1 MKPNKETYRILVID
15 DHPIVAE
22 GIIALASQLEGVTC
36 KGATCAKDVEQL
48 TLKER
53 FDLCII
59 DLELPDMNG
68 FQLISHLHSQI
79 PECGILIY
87 TMHEEPWIIAKLST
101 LNINGAVSKNAST
114 SELRDAISTLKNGT
128 RYFSNVFS
136 ELDKEKQ
143 NTLPHALPELSRR
156 EKEVLAYLS
165 QGLSTS
171 EISQLQYNT
180 DLPEAPDGKTGGQKR
195 CRTCLQG
202 EELILRTLVI
212 RPDSY
217 KPPASQASP
226 SEKEENQLSGYS
238 PSSDCAPSVQ
248 NQPCIGFMLQQ
259 S

>member
-68 FQLISHLHSQI
+68 FQLISHLHSRT

-114 SELRDAISTLKNGT
+114 SELRDAISTLKNEPDTSAMFSANWT
-128 RYFSNVFS
+128 RKNKTPYHMRFPNCRDVKKKCS
-136 ELDKEKQ
+136 
-143 NTLPHALPELSRR
+143 PISR
-156 EKEVLAYLS
+156 K
-165 QGLSTS
+165 
-171 EISQLQYNT
+171 
-180 DLPEAPDGKTGGQKR
+180 D
-195 CRTCLQG
+195 
-202 EELILRTLVI
+202 
-212 RPDSY
+212 
-217 KPPASQASP
+217 
-226 SEKEENQLSGYS
+226 
-238 PSSDCAPSVQ
+238 
-248 NQPCIGFMLQQ
+248 
-259 S
+259 

>member
-101 LNINGAVSKNAST
+101 LNINGAVSPTTREMASKIPVKILPSAEGT
-114 SELRDAISTLKNGT
+114 ITFSITL
-128 RYFSNVFS
+128 
-136 ELDKEKQ
+136 Q
-143 NTLPHALPELSRR
+143 
-156 EKEVLAYLS
+156 
-165 QGLSTS
+165 
-171 EISQLQYNT
+171 
-180 DLPEAPDGKTGGQKR
+180 
-195 CRTCLQG
+195 
-202 EELILRTLVI
+202 
-212 RPDSY
+212 
-217 KPPASQASP
+217 
-226 SEKEENQLSGYS
+226 
-238 PSSDCAPSVQ
+238 
-248 NQPCIGFMLQQ
+248 
-259 S
+259 

>member
-79 PECGILIY
+79 PKCGIL
-87 TMHEEPWIIAKLST
+87 MHEEPWIIAKLST

-171 EISQLQYNT
+171 EISQLLFLSINT
-180 DLPEAPDGKTGGQKR
+180 IQTYRKRLMEKLEAKNVAELVYKGKS
-195 CRTCLQG
+195 L
-202 EELILRTLVI
+202 
-212 RPDSY
+212 
-217 KPPASQASP
+217 
-226 SEKEENQLSGYS
+226 
-238 PSSDCAPSVQ
+238 
-248 NQPCIGFMLQQ
+248 F
-259 S
+259 

>member
-22 GIIALASQLEGVTC
+22 GIIALASQLEEVTC

-68 FQLISHLHSQI
+68 FQLISHLHSRI

-143 NTLPHALPELSRR
+143 NT
-156 EKEVLAYLS
+156 
-165 QGLSTS
+165 
-171 EISQLQYNT
+171 
-180 DLPEAPDGKTGGQKR
+180 
-195 CRTCLQG
+195 
-202 EELILRTLVI
+202 
-212 RPDSY
+212 
-217 KPPASQASP
+217 SP

-248 NQPCIGFMLQQ
+248 NQPCIGSRLQQ

>member
-79 PECGILIY
+79 PKCGILIY
-87 TMHEEPWIIAKLST
+87 TMHEEPWIAKLST

-171 EISQLQYNT
+171 EISQLLFLSINT
-180 DLPEAPDGKTGGQKR
+180 IQTYRTRLMEKLEAKNVAELVYKGKS
-195 CRTCLQG
+195 L
-202 EELILRTLVI
+202 
-212 RPDSY
+212 
-217 KPPASQASP
+217 
-226 SEKEENQLSGYS
+226 
-238 PSSDCAPSVQ
+238 
-248 NQPCIGFMLQQ
+248 F
-259 S
+259 

>member
-22 GIIALASQLEGVTC
+22 GIHALASQLEGVTC

-79 PECGILIY
+79 PKCGILIY

-101 LNINGAVSKNAST
+101 LNINGAVSKKCQHQRIERRHQYTEKRNQILQQCFQRT
-114 SELRDAISTLKNGT
+114 GQGKNKTPYHMHFPNCRDVK
-128 RYFSNVFS
+128 
-136 ELDKEKQ
+136 
-143 NTLPHALPELSRR
+143 
-156 EKEVLAYLS
+156 KEVLAYLS

-171 EISQLQYNT
+171 EISQLLFLSINT
-180 DLPEAPDGKTGGQKR
+180 IQTYRKRLMEKLEAKKR
-195 CRTCLQG
+195 
-202 EELILRTLVI
+202 
-212 RPDSY
+212 
-217 KPPASQASP
+217 
-226 SEKEENQLSGYS
+226 
-238 PSSDCAPSVQ
+238 
-248 NQPCIGFMLQQ
+248 
-259 S
+259 

>member
-79 PECGILIY
+79 PKCGILIY

-114 SELRDAISTLKNGT
+114 LRDAISTLKNGT

-171 EISQLQYNT
+171 EISQLLFLSINT
-180 DLPEAPDGKTGGQKR
+180 IQTYRKRLMEKLEAKNVAELVYKGKS
-195 CRTCLQG
+195 L
-202 EELILRTLVI
+202 
-212 RPDSY
+212 
-217 KPPASQASP
+217 
-226 SEKEENQLSGYS
+226 
-238 PSSDCAPSVQ
+238 
-248 NQPCIGFMLQQ
+248 F
-259 S
+259 

>member
-101 LNINGAVSKNAST
+101 LNTVSYT
-114 SELRDAISTLKNGT
+114 HLRAHET
-128 RYFSNVFS
+128 
-136 ELDKEKQ
+136 
-143 NTLPHALPELSRR
+143 
-156 EKEVLAYLS
+156 
-165 QGLSTS
+165 
-171 EISQLQYNT
+171 
-180 DLPEAPDGKTGGQKR
+180 
-195 CRTCLQG
+195 
-202 EELILRTLVI
+202 
-212 RPDSY
+212 
-217 KPPASQASP
+217 
-226 SEKEENQLSGYS
+226 
-238 PSSDCAPSVQ
+238 
-248 NQPCIGFMLQQ
+248 
-259 S
+259 

>member
-171 EISQLQYNT
+171 FSRLDNSGSACGRVFCFSLSSSLKTLLNLSTRGRAYSENTCHSPGQLQ
-180 DLPEAPDGKTGGQKR
+180 
-195 CRTCLQG
+195 
-202 EELILRTLVI
+202 
-212 RPDSY
+212 
-217 KPPASQASP
+217 ASSF
-226 SEKEENQLSGYS
+226 
-238 PSSDCAPSVQ
+238 SSFSV
-248 NQPCIGFMLQQ
+248 
-259 S
+259 

>member
-114 SELRDAISTLKNGT
+114 SELRDAISTLQKRNQILQQCFQRTGQG
-128 RYFSNVFS
+128 
-136 ELDKEKQ
+136 KQ

-171 EISQLQYNT
+171 EISQLLFLSINT
-180 DLPEAPDGKTGGQKR
+180 IQTYRKRLMEKLEAKNVAELVYKGKS
-195 CRTCLQG
+195 L
-202 EELILRTLVI
+202 
-212 RPDSY
+212 
-217 KPPASQASP
+217 
-226 SEKEENQLSGYS
+226 
-238 PSSDCAPSVQ
+238 
-248 NQPCIGFMLQQ
+248 F
-259 S
+259 

>member
-68 FQLISHLHSQI
+68 FQL
-79 PECGILIY
+79 Y

-143 NTLPHALPELSRR
+143 NTLPYALPELSRR

-171 EISQLQYNT
+171 EISQLLFLSINT
-180 DLPEAPDGKTGGQKR
+180 IQTYRKRLMEKLEAKNVAELVYKGKS
-195 CRTCLQG
+195 L
-202 EELILRTLVI
+202 
-212 RPDSY
+212 
-217 KPPASQASP
+217 
-226 SEKEENQLSGYS
+226 
-238 PSSDCAPSVQ
+238 
-248 NQPCIGFMLQQ
+248 F
-259 S
+259 

>member
-59 DLELPDMNG
+59 DLELPDMDG

-171 EISQLQYNT
+171 EISQLLFLSINT
-180 DLPEAPDGKTGGQKR
+180 IQTYRKRLMEKLEAKNVAELVYKGKS
-195 CRTCLQG
+195 L
-202 EELILRTLVI
+202 
-212 RPDSY
+212 
-217 KPPASQASP
+217 
-226 SEKEENQLSGYS
+226 
-238 PSSDCAPSVQ
+238 
-248 NQPCIGFMLQQ
+248 F
-259 S
+259 

>member
-79 PECGILIY
+79 PECGILI

-171 EISQLQYNT
+171 EISQLLFLSINT
-180 DLPEAPDGKTGGQKR
+180 IQTYRKRLMEKLEAKNVAELVYKGKS
-195 CRTCLQG
+195 L
-202 EELILRTLVI
+202 
-212 RPDSY
+212 
-217 KPPASQASP
+217 
-226 SEKEENQLSGYS
+226 
-238 PSSDCAPSVQ
+238 
-248 NQPCIGFMLQQ
+248 F
-259 S
+259 